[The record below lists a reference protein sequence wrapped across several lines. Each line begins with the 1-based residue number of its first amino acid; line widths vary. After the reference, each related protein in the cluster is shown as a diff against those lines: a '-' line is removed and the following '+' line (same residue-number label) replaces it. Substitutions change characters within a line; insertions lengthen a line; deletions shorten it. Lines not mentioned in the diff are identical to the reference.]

1 MPFKAIGKFLS
12 DVFDAVVDVVVDVV
26 DEVVGWLT
34 PEVDI
39 PDFSQTQ
46 ADQNAKGVLV
56 NKFSANSFIPVVY
69 GTRKVGGNVVFLETS
84 GTDNQYLYMAL
95 VLSEGEINDITS
107 VFVNDNEVTFT
118 GDLADNTQVSV
129 ASSDAN
135 FYDGASLIICEPHF
149 GSDTQTASSLLSTLS
164 SWTSNHRL
172 RGLAYLA
179 LRFEWNRD
187 KFGSLPSVQAVV
199 EGKKVYNPNLDST
212 VTGGSGSQRADTS
225 STWAYSD
232 NPIYQLLDYLR
243 NDRFGM
249 GIPNSYFDSNF
260 ADWQVAGDVCDADIT
275 PYSGASTI
283 DLMDSHTVV
292 DTSKKAIDN
301 VKDFVRGSRS
311 YLNFSSGKYNILV
324 ESTGSASI
332 TLTEDNIIGGISVQS
347 KNKNSRYNRV
357 IVSFINPDKSF
368 QSDTA
373 QFPPVDETGL
383 ASADQHATM
392 KTADGGLLLEGRFD
406 FSMFTSP
413 YQAQEMAEI
422 ILRRSRSSL
431 DISLRADATALDLAI
446 GDIVNITH
454 STPSFS
460 AKPFRVQGI
469 TINADHTVNIQ
480 CSEHQDSFYT
490 FGTQQEVATIP
501 DTTLPNPLTV
511 QPPASVTLSDE
522 LIEYNDGTVIVALNV
537 TIGAS
542 PDNFVDNYQV
552 EYKLN
557 SSSDF
562 IISGFASGLNHRI
575 LNVIDQQTYDVRVK
589 AINSLGVSSTYVSAQ
604 RTIVGAI
611 APPSDVTDF
620 SANVS
625 GQEAHLSWEAVTD
638 LDLAFYNLRFSEETD
653 GTADWLNSVALVEKI
668 SRPATSISVPARKGT
683 YLIKAVDKLGNFS
696 SNATAIISNVTSP
709 INFNSVTTQSE
720 HPTFGGTKTNVVV
733 LDNAIELDSSELFD
747 SASGLFDADTTRFFD
762 SGVASADFVS
772 SGNYEFA
779 NVIDIGAKHTARITA
794 SLTQSADNPDD
805 LFDAKSGNFDDA
817 SSNFDGDTPAN
828 CNAHLEIATSDDNST
843 FTDFRNF
850 VIGEYEARYFKF
862 RVVLISRDNASTPVV
877 SEVTVTI
884 DMQDRI
890 FSDNDIHSWVNQ
902 QPESDSFNNWLQYAT
917 TSTANQ
923 IANPINGQVTGELI
937 TKTATQYANVYY
949 DSTNYR
955 DTGVYSISVYAKAN
969 TFTLVTMIYGKND
982 YSQYCQ
988 AIFNLAN
995 GTITSNFVT
1004 GGGSNFTPS
1013 ISAVGTD
1020 GWYRLSFI
1028 CTFSFSG
1035 TGRFGIYPDH
1045 WESANAGSIYLW
1057 GSQVT
1062 QSGSL
1067 LEYESYTNSTATKT
1081 ISFNQPFKSTD
1092 YAVGVTGQ
1100 FLKTGDY
1107 INISNKTVNGFNVQ
1121 ILNSSDLGVG
1131 RTFDFIAK
1139 GF

>member
-1 MPFKAIGKFLS
+1 MPFKSIGKFIS
-12 DVFDAVVDVVVDVV
+12 DVFDFVVEAVVDVV
-26 DEVVGWLT
+26 DEVISWIAPV
-34 PEVDI
+34 PEI
-39 PDFSQTQ
+39 PDFGDTNQEQ
-46 ADQNAKGVLV
+46 QAKGVLV
-56 NKFSANSFIPVVY
+56 NKFTANAHIPIVY

-107 VFVNDNEVTFT
+107 IFVNDNQVTFT
-118 GDLADNTQVSV
+118 GDLADNTQVTV
-129 ASSDAN
+129 ASSDSN
-135 FYDGASLIICEPHF
+135 FYDGSSLITVEPHF

-179 LRFEWNRD
+179 IRFEWNRD
-187 KFGSLPSVQAVV
+187 KFGSLPTVQAIVQ
-199 EGKKVYNPNLDST
+199 GKKVYNPNLDST
-212 VTGGSGSQRADTS
+212 VTGGSGSHRADTS

-232 NPIYQLLDYLR
+232 NPVYQLLDYLR
-243 NDRFGM
+243 NERFGM
-249 GIPNSYFDSNF
+249 GISNSYFDSNF

-283 DLMDSHTVV
+283 DLMDSHAVV

-301 VKDFVRGSRS
+301 VKDFVRGARA
-311 YLNFSSGKYNILV
+311 YLNFTGGKYIILV
-324 ESTGSASI
+324 ETTGSASI
-332 TLTEDNIIGGISVQS
+332 TLTEDNIIGGITVQS

-357 IVSFINPDKSF
+357 IVSFINPSKNY
-368 QSDTA
+368 QSDEV

-460 AKPFRVQGI
+460 AKPFRVQNL
-469 TINADHTVNIQ
+469 TINSDHTVNIQ
-480 CSEHQDSFYT
+480 CSEHQDSYYT

-511 QPPASVTLSDE
+511 QPPASVTLSDQ
-522 LIEYNDGTVIVALNV
+522 LIEYNDGTVIVALDI

-542 PDNFVDNYQV
+542 PDNFVDFYQV

-557 SSSDF
+557 SDSNF
-562 IISGFASGLNHRI
+562 IIYAQGSGLNHRV

-604 RTIVGAI
+604 RQIVGAI

-696 SNATAIISNVTSP
+696 SNATAIISNVSSP
-709 INFNSVTTQSE
+709 INFNAVTSQSE
-720 HPTFGGTKTNVVV
+720 HPNFTGTKTNVVI

-747 SASGLFDADTTRFFD
+747 SASGNFDDDTTRLFD
-762 SGVASADFVS
+762 SGVANADFVS
-772 SGNYEFA
+772 SGNYEFS

-794 SLTQSADNPDD
+794 SLTQTADNPDD
-805 LFDAKSGNFDDA
+805 LFDARSGNFDDA

-843 FTDFRNF
+843 FTDFRGF

-877 SEVTVTI
+877 SQVTVTI

-890 FSDNDIHSWVNQ
+890 FSGNDVHSWANQ
-902 QPESDSFNNWLQYAT
+902 IPDSEAFNNWAGQNGGSAT
-917 TSTANQ
+917 ADQ
-923 IANPINGQVTGELI
+923 IANPINGQVTADLI
-937 TKTATQYANVYY
+937 SKTTTIYGNVYK
-949 DSTNYR
+949 DFTSNDAGT
-955 DTGVYSISVYAKAN
+955 YSVSIYAKSGTFDIVELFFSN
-969 TFTLVTMIYGKND
+969 TAQSL
-982 YSQYCQ
+982 QYK
-988 AIFNLAN
+988 AKFNLTS
-995 GTITSNFVT
+995 GTVISTVNST
-1004 GGGSNFTPS
+1004 GS
-1013 ISAVGTD
+1013 ISAVGSD
-1020 GWYRLSFI
+1020 GWYRVSMLATI
-1028 CTFSFSG
+1028 TFN
-1035 TGRFGIYPDH
+1035 TTARLKIYPDGVG
-1045 WESANAGSIYLW
+1045 STVAGNIYVW
-1057 GSQVT
+1057 GAQVT
-1062 QSGSL
+1062 KSSTL
-1067 LEYESYTNSTATKT
+1067 LPYESYSNSTGTKT
-1081 ISFNQPFKSTD
+1081 ITFSQPFLNTN

-1100 FLKTGDY
+1100 TLNTGDY
-1107 INISNKTVNGFNVQ
+1107 FNVTNKTINGFNLQ
-1121 ILNSSDLGVG
+1121 FLNSSDNGVG

-1139 GF
+1139 GT